1 MFRRVFSGEGRF
13 ELDVEGNRIARGT
26 ADISVY
32 VRGSSWGQAVH
43 SLCDSPRPPG
53 ICLVT

>member
-13 ELDVEGNRIARGT
+13 ELDVEGDRIARGT